1 MAQIVYTRLAGKQV
15 NFLFPRHRVEMVRGS
30 KETPILG
37 GVLSEPVQST
47 TGFAEESANVPSAQA
62 LKNCLLQTPA
72 SRQKKILR
80 ASYQRRR
87 REILVGVAEK
97 VSAFPTLG
105 LILRQLQLLV
115 RYG

>member
-1 MAQIVYTRLAGKQV
+1 
-15 NFLFPRHRVEMVRGS
+15 MVKGS

-47 TGFAEESANVPSAQA
+47 TGFAEESANMPSAQA